1 MFDGSANNMQHFSLI
16 SHSVKNI
23 ASKNASITMYV
34 YATLCMKMVY
44 LNDIASYNNTCHW
57 GQGYGT

>member
-1 MFDGSANNMQHFSLI
+1 
-16 SHSVKNI
+16 
-23 ASKNASITMYV
+23 MYV

-44 LNDIASYNNTCHW
+44 LNDIASYNNTFHW